1 MQGDDIPNKSRLRI
15 HMCVCFTTA
24 MLIVVC
30 VCFTTAMLIVDG
42 FGDIGDCPNA
52 PPIPP
57 QPNPTPLPSPF
68 SLLPLHGFNSKN

>member
-15 HMCVCFTTA
+15 HM
-24 MLIVVC
+24 C

-57 QPNPTPLPSPF
+57 EPNPTPLPSPF